1 MATEN
6 LLAQVH
12 KGMEVKTADERSLG
26 KIAHVWFG
34 ADPGSSSQRGD
45 EEVCSRLEV
54 HLPRGGG
61 TRYIPYNAIAC
72 VSGHTASLT
81 IPEAAVHDKL
91 WHQWPSWLPAEAFD
105 ADFDHLVRPIPSGTT
120 ANVMVRAY
128 NRIKG
133 DIA

>member
-34 ADPGSSSQRGD
+34 DDPGSSQRCD

-54 HLPRGGG
+54 HLPRRGG
-61 TRYIPYNAIAC
+61 TRYIPYNAIAG
-72 VSGHTASLT
+72 VSGQTVSLNIT
-81 IPEAAVHDKL
+81 EAVVHNKL
-91 WHQWPSWLPAEAFD
+91 WQQRPSWLPADAFD
-105 ADFDHLVRPIPSGTT
+105 ADFDHLVRPHPEQDNG
-120 ANVMVRAY
+120 
-128 NRIKG
+128 
-133 DIA
+133 